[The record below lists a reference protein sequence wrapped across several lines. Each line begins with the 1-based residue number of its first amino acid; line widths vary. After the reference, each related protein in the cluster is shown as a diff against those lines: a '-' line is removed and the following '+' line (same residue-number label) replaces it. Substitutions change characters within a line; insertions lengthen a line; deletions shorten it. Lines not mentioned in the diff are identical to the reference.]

1 METQQLI
8 RRLSSVI
15 NAETDTL
22 SIWHNQLLDHINN
35 PDNPVD
41 TQQLTPVADDL
52 SRIVDFCRLIN
63 ARLDLLQAHQQQAFC
78 ADCPLISNP
87 PCESSVPCCR
97 CNEDCNSRQPCP
109 KQSQPK
115 Q

>member
-1 METQQLI
+1 METKQLI
-8 RRLSSVI
+8 HRLSRVI

-22 SIWHNQLLDHINN
+22 SIWHNQLLDHING
-35 PDNPVD
+35 PDAPAD
-41 TQQLTPVADDL
+41 TQQLAFVADHL
-52 SRIVDFCRLIN
+52 SRIVRSCRLIN
-63 ARLDLLQAHQQQAFC
+63 ARLDHLQAHQQQAFC
-78 ADCPLISNP
+78 ADCPLISYP

-109 KQSQPK
+109 KKSQPK